1 MGGRRSSGGTE
12 RVHRRARTHGGK
24 GEWKAGAFQWGGL
37 NEDAADYP
45 IRKFSLHFDRAR
57 RAASNKN
64 YSVLYAIRFPL
75 LRYPPFFLLST
86 CRSFSSNLFSLAKNV
101 DKGDRD
107 SGKNRRKSTHL
118 ISTISKEGR
127 CFSLWNT
134 SSSIFEKDISKCAE
148 KWKRRDERVGLMNFF
163 FSAVLFLTA
172 KVDRYFR
179 PIP

>member
-12 RVHRRARTHGGK
+12 RVHRRARTHAGK

-75 LRYPPFFLLST
+75 LRYPPFFPVST
-86 CRSFSSNLFSLAKNV
+86 CRHLSDLFSLSLENV
-101 DKGDRD
+101 DEEE
-107 SGKNRRKSTHL
+107 STKIHSRF
-118 ISTISKEGR
+118 ISIILKEFRGIS
-127 CFSLWNT
+127 F
-134 SSSIFEKDISKCAE
+134 
-148 KWKRRDERVGLMNFF
+148 
-163 FSAVLFLTA
+163 
-172 KVDRYFR
+172 
-179 PIP
+179 